1 MSTID
6 SRKAKRI
13 QRIQEEILEAAA
25 TVISQKGFKS
35 ATTKEIAKE
44 ADMAEGTLYNY
55 FKNKNEILMTIVE
68 RYVNNKRDFNV
79 STEVESVQE
88 FILNMYKQNADIDQE
103 AKARDRKII
112 KALIPELL
120 TDKTLGPMYYERI
133 VKPYL
138 ETLEEKLTILKSK
151 GIVEDFDVKIL
162 SRLLYTSLI
171 GYAILEINGDPE
183 VAEATNEFKSAFAHT
198 YVDVFGRGMGK

>member
-1 MSTID
+1 MSNLD

-13 QRIQEEILEAAA
+13 QRIQEEIIEAAT

-79 STEVESVQE
+79 STDVQSVQE
-88 FILNMYKQNADIDQE
+88 FILKMYKQNSEIDQE
-103 AKARDRKII
+103 ARERDRKII
-112 KALIPELL
+112 KALLPELL

-138 ETLEEKLTILKSK
+138 EALEENLTILKDN
-151 GIVEDFDVKIL
+151 GIVDDFDVKVL

-171 GYAILEINGDPE
+171 GYAVLEINGDPE
-183 VAEATNEFKSAFAHT
+183 VAEGTQEFKSSFAHT
-198 YVDVFGRGMGK
+198 YVEVFGRGMGK